1 MRTRVLAVLLAFVVL
16 ATAGFALPLLT
27 VTATERTQQLLLA
40 RTADLDRFAVL
51 ADAGDRAALRAEV
64 TRYTELYGEGIVVVT
79 AQRVPLAEAG
89 GLSAADPV
97 VARLID
103 AALRNQPV
111 QPAGTVRPW
120 SRTPVLLARPAGT
133 GTKVSGAVVLR
144 ASVTAAADDVQ
155 RSWFAVL
162 AGAVLVTLAGAGLA
176 LGATRWVLGPL
187 RRLDRAVG
195 TLTAGLRPVH
205 ADLAGPPEL
214 RQLAAGF
221 NRMSDTVTAALDQ
234 QRRLVADTSHQMRN
248 PMTALRLRVDA
259 LEPSLPESASATYAG
274 AVGELDRLESLLDD
288 LLTLA
293 AAEHRAGELAV
304 SGEAA
309 CCDAAAVA
317 RAQTHLW
324 QPLAERA
331 GVTLRFGPVP
341 AGVDGGPL
349 PAAATEAEL
358 AQVLDVLLDNA
369 LKYAPGAEVAVSC
382 DREGR
387 WAVVTVRDSGPGLT
401 ADELAQ
407 AQSRFWRADRHRGLP
422 GTGLG
427 LAIAERLAAGR
438 GGRVELRAAHP
449 HGLVVRV
456 LLPAAREAR

>member
-1 MRTRVLAVLLAFVVL
+1 MAVLLAFVVL
-16 ATAGFALPLLT
+16 ATAGFALPLLS

-51 ADAGDRAALRAEV
+51 ADAGDRATLRAEV

-79 AQRVPLAEAG
+79 AQRVPLAETG
-89 GLSAADPV
+89 GLSAADPA

-103 AALRNQPV
+103 AALRNQPA

-144 ASVTAAADDVQ
+144 ASVAAAADDVR

-176 LGATRWVLGPL
+176 LGAARWVLGPL

-274 AVGELDRLESLLDD
+274 AVGELDRLEALLDD

-331 GVTLRFGPVP
+331 GVTLRFGPAP
-341 AGVDGGPL
+341 AGPVR
-349 PAAATEAEL
+349 AAATEAEL
-358 AQVLDVLLDNA
+358 AQVLDVLVDNA
-369 LKYAPGAEVAVSC
+369 LKYAPGAEVTVSC
-382 DREGR
+382 VLEGP
-387 WAVVTVRDSGPGLT
+387 WAVVSVRDSGPGL
-401 ADELAQ
+401 APDELAR

-449 HGLVVRV
+449 RGLVVRV
-456 LLPAAREAR
+456 LLPTAREAR